1 MFGCLMI
8 IFDSIG
14 YLLILQPGNGQVG
27 RKLGTT
33 RKTAEVPQSHG
44 LVPTTGDINSVIQE
58 ETLLA
63 ILILKLMVTLGALE
77 MVLYQEGLFMDIMV
91 VPQLEHLQVTE
102 LEVIEKVIRNDKPYV
117 LSVHIKFQIPIFD
130 NKIRGMCYYIKLI
143 S

>member
-1 MFGCLMI
+1 M
-8 IFDSIG
+8 
-14 YLLILQPGNGQVG
+14 
-27 RKLGTT
+27 
-33 RKTAEVPQSHG
+33 A
-44 LVPTTGDINSVIQE
+44 PTIGDINLVIQE

-63 ILILKLMVTLGALE
+63 ILTLKHMVTLGALE
-77 MVLYQEGLFMDIMV
+77 MASYQEGLFMVIMA
-91 VPQLEHLQVTE
+91 VPRLEHLQVTE